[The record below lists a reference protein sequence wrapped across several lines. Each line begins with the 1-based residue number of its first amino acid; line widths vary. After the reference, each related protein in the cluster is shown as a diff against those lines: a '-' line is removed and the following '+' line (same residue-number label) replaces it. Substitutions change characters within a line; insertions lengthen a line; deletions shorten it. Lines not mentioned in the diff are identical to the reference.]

1 MARDGRTVTLRAYDC
16 KGEKGEAGGRSVKFH
31 VEIWRGGPVYIGGL
45 NLEDFTKPST

>member
-1 MARDGRTVTLRAYDC
+1 MVRDERTVTLRAYDS

-31 VEIWRGGPVYIGGL
+31 VEIWRGGPVYIGEL